1 MDKAQIVS
9 TLTRL
14 RQATIADRT
23 QKKQDKRFVEENE
36 RPLLGLRR
44 RGAQV
49 VLSGDSKSVKK
60 LQENL
65 PILIWLKEILE
76 ESSDT
81 VENPEFVTD
90 EVEDPAYLIPKLF
103 CQIGD
108 KANGWGVKPVEKMAM
123 LLLTALDAGQG
134 GSVTLSDKS
143 KAKPAFLLNSTV
155 LGLMSVS
162 FLVAIEFMNLVAS
175 SLSQIFITN
184 SA

>member
-23 QKKQDKRFVEENE
+23 QKKQDKQFVEENE
-36 RPLLGLRR
+36 RPLLSLRR

-49 VLSGDSKSVKK
+49 VLSKSVKK

-90 EVEDPAYLIPKLF
+90 EDPAHLIPKLF
-103 CQIGD
+103 CQIGE
-108 KANGWGVKPVEKMAM
+108 KANGWGVKAVEKMAM
-123 LLLTALDAGQG
+123 LLL
-134 GSVTLSDKS
+134 
-143 KAKPAFLLNSTV
+143 F
-155 LGLMSVS
+155 
-162 FLVAIEFMNLVAS
+162 
-175 SLSQIFITN
+175 
-184 SA
+184 

>member
-36 RPLLGLRR
+36 RPLLSLRR

-90 EVEDPAYLIPKLF
+90 EDPAHLIPKLF

-108 KANGWGVKPVEKMAM
+108 KANGWGVKAVEKMAM
-123 LLLTALDAGQG
+123 LLLTLL
-134 GSVTLSDKS
+134 TLEENTD
-143 KAKPAFLLNSTV
+143 PILGFFRFHGRGTRECNST
-155 LGLMSVS
+155 
-162 FLVAIEFMNLVAS
+162 
-175 SLSQIFITN
+175 
-184 SA
+184 

>member
-23 QKKQDKRFVEENE
+23 QKKQDKQFVEENE
-36 RPLLGLRR
+36 RPLLSLRR

-49 VLSGDSKSVKK
+49 VLSKSVKK

-90 EVEDPAYLIPKLF
+90 EDPAHLIPKLF

-108 KANGWGVKPVEKMAM
+108 KANGWGVKAVEKMAM
-123 LLLTALDAGQG
+123 LLLTLEENPD
-134 GSVTLSDKS
+134 
-143 KAKPAFLLNSTV
+143 PI
-155 LGLMSVS
+155 LG
-162 FLVAIEFMNLVAS
+162 
-175 SLSQIFITN
+175 IF
-184 SA
+184 